1 MICSKYSKIKLSSDN
16 SDRPVSFRPADGG
29 IPGSNKGAGRVHPAS
44 GGRVHPASGGSECIR
59 KEGRQPQGR
68 KGRSFLALLHFTV
81 QLPGEVSG
89 TPAPRR
95 SGPHQAPPLLS
106 ARGRLGS
113 LSHLP
118 TCLLP
123 SSEVIM
129 PRGRNSKH
137 RARERRHQAQ
147 VEPQNLGLQRATST
161 STESIQRGHIDEKVV
176 IMVYYLLYK
185 YNMKELIS
193 KAEMLREVIQMY
205 RNHYLEILQRAAEH
219 MEMIF
224 GLDMKE
230 VDPYRHIYILVNK
243 MEVSCDARLLN
254 RIEIPKTGLLM
265 AVLGVIFMHGN
276 CVSEERVWQTLNVMG
291 LFSGRKHFIFGEP
304 KKLITKDLVQQ
315 KYLEYRQVANSDP
328 PCYEFLWGSRAHAET
343 TKMKVLE
350 FTAKIHNMVPTA
362 FPSLYEEA
370 LRDEEERAR
379 ARASAKARIAALAK
393 ARSSAIAS
401 SCSRFKR
408 V

>member
-1 MICSKYSKIKLSSDN
+1 VIPTEGSHHFVLFPPAATGTSSSLQVPGKVCSTTTVAASVSDAKF
-16 SDRPVSFRPADGG
+16 SE
-29 IPGSNKGAGRVHPAS
+29 GATDQG
-44 GGRVHPASGGSECIR
+44 
-59 KEGRQPQGR
+59 KETSLIAWSYCNPQ
-68 KGRSFLALLHFTV
+68 
-81 QLPGEVSG
+81 
-89 TPAPRR
+89 
-95 SGPHQAPPLLS
+95 
-106 ARGRLGS
+106 
-113 LSHLP
+113 
-118 TCLLP
+118 
-123 SSEVIM
+123 
-129 PRGRNSKH
+129 
-137 RARERRHQAQ
+137 
-147 VEPQNLGLQRATST
+147 GLQRATST
-161 STESIQRGHIDEKVV
+161 STESIQRGNIDEKVV

-185 YNMKELIS
+185 YNMKEFIS

-224 GLDMKE
+224 GLDLKE

-315 KYLEYRQVANSDP
+315 KYLVYRQVANSDP

-370 LRDEEERAR
+370 LRDEEERAQ
-379 ARASAKARIAALAK
+379 ARALAKARVAALAK
-393 ARSSAIAS
+393 ARSSAIAKS
-401 SCSRFKR
+401 SSRSKR